1 MIELNA
7 TLSKNQEKHE
17 SELKKEK
24 LYQEQMVKEFE
35 SYNKEVGNKLKQLLT
50 QKEKLEEE
58 LAEAKEETEKIRK
71 EMFVKYQ
78 DIILNLKN

>member
-1 MIELNA
+1 
-7 TLSKNQEKHE
+7 
-17 SELKKEK
+17 
-24 LYQEQMVKEFE
+24 MVKEFE